1 MTFTMIILAVTFLA
15 SVWIAVDLLGPG
27 GSPQHRR
34 ASGKTSDRSGQTF
47 FQPIAR
53 LIADAD
59 FEYLSGHDDLASR
72 LTKSRGTVMRLYL
85 VELRREFLEVWHV
98 CRLLAPISPD
108 PHFVSRLSRQYW
120 SFHWTYATVFVFCL
134 APALTRK
141 PAAVERLVSALSQV
155 RAEARELLAV
165 SDSALAMPSAA

>member
-34 ASGKTSDRSGQTF
+34 GNGKASHGPGKIF

-53 LIADAD
+53 LLADVD
-59 FEYLSGHDDLASR
+59 FDYLSGHDDLANR
-72 LTKSRGTVMRLYL
+72 LTRSRGTVMRLYL

-120 SFHWTYATVFVFCL
+120 SFHWAYATVFVYCM
-134 APALTRK
+134 APALARK

-165 SDSALAMPSAA
+165 SDSALAMPAAA